1 MNKNVFTLFIA
12 LIVIGFIVFIFWDN
26 ITGDAGKKK
35 GNVITITEHGTRY
48 EQGRRENY
56 VVSPD
61 VDSSISQYPVYA
73 YNPNEAHASDLT
85 WNSATQ
91 KCPDGTFDC
100 LYYERI
106 ENGRVTKITDKNGND
121 LIKKF
126 VDDLY
131 ADNLDSFDELSRTL
145 LDRSRLDE
153 DGRLYGKND
162 DGDEKEVIPGEDLP
176 MSMIILI
183 TAVLHKISGK
193 PKPVFKLD
201 YPALTVEQVMNMR
214 SQGERKFEEPEESDL
229 GDDDA

>member
-1 MNKNVFTLFIA
+1 MNKNVFALFIA
-12 LIVIGFIVFIFWDN
+12 LIVIGFIVFIFWG
-26 ITGDAGKKK
+26 GDSSKK
-35 GNVITITEHGTRY
+35 GIVITITEHGTRY

-56 VVSPD
+56 VLSPD
-61 VDSSISQYPVYA
+61 VGSSVSQYPVYA

-106 ENGRVTKITDKNGND
+106 ERGRVTKITDKNGND

-183 TAVLHKISGK
+183 TAVLHKLSGK

-201 YPALTVEQVMNMR
+201 YPALTVEQVMNR
-214 SQGERKFEEPEESDL
+214 RRNTSSQGERGESSYV